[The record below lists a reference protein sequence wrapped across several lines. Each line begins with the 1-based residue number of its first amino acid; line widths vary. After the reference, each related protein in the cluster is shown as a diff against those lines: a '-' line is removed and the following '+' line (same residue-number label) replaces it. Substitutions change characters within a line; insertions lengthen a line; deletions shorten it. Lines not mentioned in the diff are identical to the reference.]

1 MRIQQSLGVLVIF
14 IAAAQS
20 AAGAGPEPVKLWP
33 DGAPGA
39 VGNEPADI
47 PELRIYLPE
56 AEISTGAGIVVCP
69 GGGYGALA
77 MDHEGHQVAKWL
89 NSIGV
94 AGFVLKYRLGQR
106 YKHPTPL
113 QDAQRAMRYVRAHA
127 EEWKVDPDRVGIMG
141 FSAGGHLAST
151 VATHFDAG
159 DANSEDPIERQ
170 SCRPNFAVLC
180 YPVISFTE
188 AFGHTGSKRNLL
200 GPNPDS
206 QLVENLSNEKQ
217 VTGETPPTFLFHT
230 GEDTGVPVEN
240 SLAFYQALRKAK
252 VPAELHVY
260 QDGPHGVGLA
270 PGRPGLST
278 WKDRLADWLK
288 NSGFLSGPMKR
299 AAVNGTV
306 EVNATATVD
315 GGKPVSF
322 GCITFVSETAANA
335 PAVSA
340 RISRGRYSLPKDQGP
355 VVGPNLVLVYNL
367 GAVEPRPTLEEVGVH
382 KLKCEI
388 LEGQNALDFLIPG
401 E

>member
-1 MRIQQSLGVLVIF
+1 MKVQSLFVAWAVLVGTTA
-14 IAAAQS
+14 IA
-20 AAGAGPEPVKLWP
+20 AGPEPVKLWP
-33 DGAPGA
+33 NGAPGA
-39 VGNEPADI
+39 QGNEPADV

-56 AEISTGAGIVVCP
+56 ADQATGAGIVVCP

-94 AGFVLKYRLGQR
+94 GAFVLKYRLGPR
-106 YKHPTPL
+106 YRHPAPL

-127 EEWKVDPDRVGIMG
+127 GEWKIDPDRLGIMG

-151 VATHFDAG
+151 LATHFDAG
-159 DANSEDPIERQ
+159 DPKSEDPIERQ

-188 AFGHTGSKRNLL
+188 EFGHTGSKRNLL
-200 GPNPDS
+200 GPDPDPK
-206 QLVENLSNEKQ
+206 LVENLSNEKQ
-217 VTGETPPTFLFHT
+217 VTPETPPTFLFHT
-230 GEDTGVPVEN
+230 GEDKGVPVEN

-288 NSGFLSGPMKR
+288 NSGFLTGPMKR
-299 AAVNGTV
+299 AAVDGSV
-306 EVNATATVD
+306 TVD
-315 GGKPVSF
+315 GRPIRF
-322 GCITFVSETAANA
+322 GCITFVSQILPNA
-335 PAVSA
+335 PAASA
-340 RISRGRYSLPKDQGP
+340 RINRGKYSFPKEQGP
-355 VVGPNLVLVYNL
+355 LFGWNHVRIYNM
-367 GAVEPRPTLEEVGVH
+367 GSVEPRPTIEEVGVH
-382 KLKCEI
+382 EI
-388 LEGQNALDFLIPG
+388 RIEIAHEKNQLNLEVKS